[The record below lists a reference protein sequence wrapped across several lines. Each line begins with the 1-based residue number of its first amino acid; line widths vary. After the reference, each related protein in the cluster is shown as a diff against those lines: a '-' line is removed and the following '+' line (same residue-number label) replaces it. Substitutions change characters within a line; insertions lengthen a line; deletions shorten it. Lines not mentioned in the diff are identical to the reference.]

1 MSQVDYVWGIQGRG
15 THSKIQV
22 LTELTPNCTA
32 LSTTPNPLK
41 KLTTSMVVA
50 PYGKPLS
57 LTLEVVPPL
66 VDTTVLATSILYTTQ
81 IQSTPI
87 CA

>member
-1 MSQVDYVWGIQGRG
+1 
-15 THSKIQV
+15 
-22 LTELTPNCTA
+22 
-32 LSTTPNPLK
+32 
-41 KLTTSMVVA
+41 MVVA

-66 VDTTVLATSILYTTQ
+66 VDTTVLATSILYTSQ
-81 IQSTPI
+81 IQSILI